1 MGWTPNDMNN
11 KEVIVAA
18 EKLSKSFSGIQVLKD
33 VDFDI
38 RPGEVHALI
47 GENGAGK
54 STLTKI
60 ICGVYESDKGRV
72 LVNGKKKRI
81 ASPLAARNLG
91 IALIHQEPLIFQD
104 LDVAKNIFAGHTRNG
119 RGLTIDWKNIYRESQ
134 KLLDS
139 LGVGLNPKAKMKGM
153 SIADQ
158 QMVEIISALSQ
169 DAKVIIMD
177 EPTAAL
183 TPGEVSTLFK
193 IIRRLVEQDKAIV
206 FISHRIDE
214 VLDISDRVTVLRDG
228 EKVGTDFIHNLNQ
241 ERIIH
246 MMIGREIK
254 ELITKETVKI
264 DDVIMKVD
272 DISLA
277 GDFRNISFELKKG
290 EILGFA
296 GLVGAGRSEVS
307 RAIFGI
313 TPPDSGSISIKGRN
327 VSIRSPRDAIKHGVA
342 YVPEDRQ
349 HQGLFLPFGIAKNMT
364 FAIPER
370 ISAKG
375 WIKPKVEKE
384 ITDDYVG
391 RLNIRIRSVRQLA
404 TELSGGNQQKL
415 VLSKWLLT
423 NPEILLLDEPT
434 RGIDVGAK
442 GEVYKIINKL
452 AGEGIAILLVSSELP
467 EILTLSDRIVVMKE
481 GRITGQFSKSEAT
494 EDKIMAAAA
503 LSLNGVTTAAG
514 VFQ

>member
-1 MGWTPNDMNN
+1 MTA
-11 KEVIVAA
+11 KEAIVAA
-18 EKLSKSFSGIQVLKD
+18 EKISKSFSGIQVLRD
-33 VDFDI
+33 VDFEI
-38 RPGEVHALI
+38 RPGEVHALV

-60 ICGVYESDKGRV
+60 ICGVYESDRGRV
-72 LVNGKKKRI
+72 MVNGKQERI
-81 ASPLAARNLG
+81 SSPLAARSLG

-119 RGLTIDWKNIYRESQ
+119 PGLTVDWKNIYRESQ
-134 KLLDS
+134 ELLES
-139 LGVGLNPKAKMKGM
+139 LGVSLDPKAKMKGM

-169 DAKVIIMD
+169 DARVIIMD

-183 TPGEVSTLFK
+183 TPGEVGTLFE
-193 IIRRLVEQDKAIV
+193 IIRRLVDQDKAIV

-228 EKVGTDFIHNLNQ
+228 EKVGTNLTGNLDQ
-241 ERIIH
+241 EQIIR

-264 DDVIMKVD
+264 DDVIMQID
-272 DISLA
+272 NISLA
-277 GDFRNISFELKKG
+277 GDFKNISFELRKG

-313 TPPDSGSISIKGRN
+313 TPPESGSISIKGRN
-327 VSIRSPRDAIKHGVA
+327 VNIRSPKDAIKHGVA

-349 HQGLFLPFGIAKNMT
+349 HQGLFLPFGIASNMT
-364 FAIPER
+364 LAIPER
-370 ISAKG
+370 ITNRG
-375 WIKPKVEKE
+375 WIKSQAEKE
-384 ITDDYVG
+384 ITEDYVG
-391 RLNIRIRSVRQLA
+391 RLNIRVRSIRQLA
-404 TELSGGNQQKL
+404 AELSGGNQQKV

-423 NPEILLLDEPT
+423 DPQILLLDEPT

-442 GEVYKIINKL
+442 GEVYKIINRL
-452 AGEGIAILLVSSELP
+452 AGEGIAILLISSELP

-481 GRITGQFSKSEAT
+481 GRITGHFTKAQAT

-503 LSLNGVTTAAG
+503 VSLNPD
-514 VFQ
+514 

>member
-1 MGWTPNDMNN
+1 MNET
-11 KEVIVAA
+11 EVIVAE
-18 EKLSKSFSGIQVLKD
+18 EKISKSFSGIQVLMD

-38 RPGEVHALI
+38 RPGEVHALM

-54 STLTKI
+54 STLAKI

-72 LVNGKKKRI
+72 LVNGKEKRI
-81 ASPLAARNLG
+81 PSPLAARNLG

-104 LDVAKNIFAGHTRNG
+104 LDVAKNIFTGHTRSG
-119 RGLTIDWKNIYRESQ
+119 HGLTVNWKNIYRQSQ
-134 KLLDS
+134 ELLDS
-139 LGVGLNPKAKMKGM
+139 LGVSLDPRAKMKGM

-169 DAKVIIMD
+169 DARVIIMD

-183 TPGEVSTLFK
+183 TPGEVSTLFA

-228 EKVGTDFIHNLNQ
+228 EKVGTDFSQNLNQ
-241 ERIIH
+241 ERIIR

-277 GDFRNISFELKKG
+277 GDFKNISFELKKG

-313 TPPDSGSISIKGRN
+313 TPPDSGSITIKGRN
-327 VSIRSPRDAIKHGVA
+327 VNIRSPRDAIKHGVA

-349 HQGLFLPFGIAKNMT
+349 HQGLFLPFGIAQNMT
-364 FAIPER
+364 LAIPQR
-370 ISAKG
+370 ISGRG

-384 ITDDYVG
+384 ITDDYVA
-391 RLNIRIRSVRQLA
+391 RLNIRIRSIRQLA
-404 TELSGGNQQKL
+404 AELSGGNQQKV

-423 NPEILLLDEPT
+423 DPEILLLDEPT

-481 GRITGQFSKSEAT
+481 GRITGQFIKSEAT

-503 LSLNGVTTAAG
+503 LSLNGRQDSAG
-514 VFQ
+514 LGP